1 MLRKEIVPR
10 LLLIHHQIRRSRGPT
25 PPTEAEIEEFG
36 RLVIQP
42 EAVAARAYF
51 DSMRARGHSLD
62 TLFVDFLAPT
72 ARHLGE
78 LWDQDRCDFVDVTL
92 GVARLHELL
101 EMFSFA
107 DEFVGDDL
115 RHRAILIASP
125 GEKHR
130 FGMDMV
136 AKFMRAAGWT
146 VTIEIERSAEENAR
160 SVADEWVGVAGLTMS
175 SDVES
180 KPRRERSRCC
190 ARALS
195 TPAFRSSSAGP
206 PSPTMPN
213 WSRKLERTPPRMT
226 RRPRSFSP
234 KGC

>member
-1 MLRKEIVPR
+1 
-10 LLLIHHQIRRSRGPT
+10 
-25 PPTEAEIEEFG
+25 
-36 RLVIQP
+36 LVIQP

-51 DSMRARGHSLD
+51 DVMRARGYSLD
-62 TLFVDFLAPT
+62 ALFVDFLAPT

-101 EMFSFA
+101 EMFSLA
-107 DEFVGDDL
+107 EDYVGDDL

-175 SDVES
+175 SDIRVEAA
-180 KPRRERSRCC
+180 
-190 ARALS
+190 ARTIEMLRKSSLNPSLS
-195 TPAFRSSSAGP
+195 IIVGGPAFAENAALVAQIGADAAANDA
-206 PSPTMPN
+206 PTAVILAKRLLMRAA
-213 WSRKLERTPPRMT
+213 SRN
-226 RRPRSFSP
+226 
-234 KGC
+234 